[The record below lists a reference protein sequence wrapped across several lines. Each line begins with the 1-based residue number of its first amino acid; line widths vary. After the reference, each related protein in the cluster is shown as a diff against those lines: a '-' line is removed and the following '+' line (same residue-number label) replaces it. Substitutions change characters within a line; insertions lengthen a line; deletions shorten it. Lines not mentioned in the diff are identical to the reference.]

1 MRHSGAVSGS
11 GVGRMVLVVA
21 VLALAGCGALLTSHY
36 RIERAQREM
45 KAGQWQQ
52 AAFDLRVV
60 VHKNPKNAQAWLL
73 LSRVSLAAADANGA
87 RSALQHA
94 IAAGAKG
101 PEVNLLRARTWLA
114 MGQPQPLLAALA
126 HGMTLPEPEGTILKS
141 RALAMSGQG
150 PAAAARLRSLLSRQ
164 PQLTEARDALAQTLA
179 QQGQFSAALAE
190 LANAAQRDPKSPEPH
205 LVEAQ
210 IAAALGQFVAVESAA
225 PAALKRMAPSEPVL
239 HRLLALE
246 LLSKA
251 ELALGQI
258 DPAAKTI
265 ATLAKAF
272 PQAPVTHLLQ
282 ARLTL
287 ARGNLEAGISAL
299 ERVVAGVP
307 RYVQARTLLGAALLQ
322 HGDLQQAQQQLQE
335 VVGQTPDDVVARKLL
350 AQVQLKLGEP
360 GEAMRVLTPALSAP
374 QLDPQVLSL
383 LAAAAQRSNDTQTLV
398 KVLQRRAA
406 QQPNDPS
413 VLTNLA
419 AVYLTIGQP
428 DRALALLGTIA
439 DTSNIDRDRLWVQA
453 LRAARGTSAARAG
466 VEQLL
471 AAHPHNVSILV
482 LGAEFFAA
490 QGQIARAEPLLRQA
504 LTIRP
509 DDLAVLIA
517 LARVEEDSGRVPAA
531 EQRLRGALTAHPK
544 VIALRIAL
552 ADALARGHDFLQ
564 ARQVLKAAPEA
575 SREPAVQF
583 ALARLALAQGQLP
596 AANTAL
602 DRAVATEPGNTV
614 LLEQAGLLLLQA
626 NQYEPAL
633 ARLARAAALESGNAI
648 YWLNA
653 AKAQLA
659 VNQPLAARASL
670 EKANRLQPHW
680 LPAVSLLA
688 LIDVR
693 EGKSQAALSRIDAFL
708 AGDPDNPVALAA
720 KGDLETSLGNAAAAE
735 AAYTQAQRLRPSAV
749 VAVKLYQARLAAHG
763 PHPALPLREWLQR
776 WPKDWRVQTVLG
788 DYELNVVH
796 APQRAI
802 ALLTQAVGE
811 NPHDVAALNNLAW
824 ALNLSGDPRAQGFAE
839 RAYHLAPQLAPVND
853 TLGWI
858 LARRH
863 LGSQALGYLSHAVQL
878 DPHSAEMQYH
888 YAYALAEAGRSAQ
901 ARDILKRILADPHP
915 FDSRSAAQRLLAT
928 IKP

>member
-1 MRHSGAVSGS
+1 MRHRGAAGTAAAGRC
-11 GVGRMVLVVA
+11 GVALA
-21 VLALAGCGALLTSHY
+21 ALALAGCGALLTSHY

-101 PEVNLLRARTWLA
+101 PEVNVLQARTWLA
-114 MGQPQPLLAALA
+114 TGQAQQLLEALA
-126 HGMTLPEPEGTILKS
+126 HGMTLPEPERTVLKA
-141 RALAMSGQG
+141 RALGLSGQSG
-150 PAAAARLRSLLSRQ
+150 AAVTLLRALIAHQ
-164 PQLTEARDALAQTLA
+164 PQLTAARDALAQSLA
-179 QQGQFSAALAE
+179 QQGQFSAALA
-190 LANAAQRDPKSPEPH
+190 ATATAARQDPKSPEPL

-210 IAAALGQFVAVESAA
+210 IQVALGQFAAVEQAA
-225 PAALKRMAPSEPVL
+225 RAALQRMPPSEPAL
-239 HRLLALE
+239 HRLLALD
-246 LLSKA
+246 LLTQS
-251 ELALGQI
+251 ELALGQLE
-258 DPAAKTI
+258 PAGKTI

-287 ARGNLEAGISAL
+287 ARGQLEAGIAQL

-307 RYVQARTLLGAALLQ
+307 GYVQARTLLGAALLQ

-335 VVGQTPDDVVARKLL
+335 VVGQTPDNVAARKLL

-360 GEAMRVLTPALSAP
+360 GEAMRVLTPALNAP
-374 QLDPQVLSL
+374 ALDPQVLSL
-383 LAAAAQRSNDTQTLV
+383 LAAAAQQSNDTQPLI
-398 KVLQRRAA
+398 KVLEQRAR
-406 QQPNDPS
+406 QQPSNPA

-428 DRALALLGTIA
+428 DRALALLGKMA
-439 DTSNIDRDRLWVQA
+439 DTSNIERDRLWVQA
-453 LRAARGTSAARAG
+453 LQAARGTSAASAG

-471 AAHPHNVSILV
+471 AAHPRNAGILV
-482 LGAEFFAA
+482 LGAEYFSA
-490 QGQIARAEPLLRQA
+490 QRQIARAEPLLRQA
-504 LTIRP
+504 LAARP
-509 DDLAVLIA
+509 GDLAVLIA
-517 LARVEEDSGRVPAA
+517 LAHVEEASGAVPAA
-531 EQRLRGALTAHPK
+531 EQRLRSALAAHPQ
-544 VIALRIAL
+544 VSALRIAL
-552 ADALARGHDFLQ
+552 ADALARGHDWAQ
-564 ARQVLKAAPEA
+564 AEQVLRAAPQAEH
-575 SREPAVQF
+575 EPAVQF

-596 AANTAL
+596 PANTAL
-602 DRAVATEPGNTV
+602 DRAVAAQPGDTA
-614 LLEQAGLLLLQA
+614 LLEQAGMLLLQA

-633 ARLARAAALESGNAI
+633 ARLARAAALEPGNAI

-653 AKAQLA
+653 ARAQLA

-670 EKANRLQPHW
+670 EKASRLQPQW
-680 LPAVSLLA
+680 LPAISLLA

-693 EGKSQAALSRIDAFL
+693 QGKPQAALNRIEAFL
-708 AGDPDNPVALAA
+708 ASNPDNPAALAE
-720 KGDLETSLGNAAAAE
+720 KGDLESRLGDAAAAE
-735 AAYTQAQRLRPSAV
+735 AAYAQAQRLRPSAV
-749 VAVKLYQARLAAHG
+749 VAVKLYQARTAAHAA
-763 PHPALPLREWLQR
+763 HPAEPLRQWLQR
-776 WPKDWRVQTVLG
+776 WPKDWRVQTILG
-788 DYELNVVH
+788 DYELNQAH
-796 APQRAI
+796 APRRAI
-802 ALLTQAVGE
+802 ALLNQAVTE
-811 NPHDVAALNNLAW
+811 DPNDVAALNNLAW
-824 ALNLSGDPRAQGFAE
+824 ALSLTGDPRAQSFAE
-839 RAYHLAPQLAPVND
+839 RAYRLAPQLAPVND

-858 LARRH
+858 LARKH

-878 DPHSAEMQYH
+878 DPHSADMQYH